1 VAEPVP
7 GQAPDELASAQATL
21 GRALDRARAGEDR
34 ELTQRVREG
43 GEQLAHLLGGLLKL
57 CRTHA
62 ADNQAFDA
70 PVGEF
75 ARALAG
81 MADALGTVK
90 LITVEDSVYVND
102 IRIRTEGPGSAKG
115 LGEELRRHNTGA
127 ILFHAPLTGP
137 QVRALVSGLA
147 GPPAAARRRG
157 ALQQALEA
165 QGLGSV
171 ELHGVYRFRAA
182 APGAELPTRNPAQV
196 LGTLLGLVEETFE
209 NVRAGRVLNPLPLRR
224 AVVEALQCG
233 LDAPAFWLGYPDCA
247 PHAAH
252 AVQVTMAAL
261 LVGRAAGLPSGSLQ
275 DLGIAGLVHDAG
287 YLASQVGEG
296 VAALARHPVEG
307 ARIVLR
313 QRGFSEAKVRRLR
326 AVLEHH
332 RDFAD
337 PAARPSVMGAALR
350 LAEDYANVV
359 RLYGAKVTRADA
371 LSAMLKAGG
380 TLYHPVLAQL
390 LVNGLGRY
398 PPGSLLELEG
408 GQLGR
413 VACPARGA
421 DLWARPLVRL
431 LDPRTHALT
440 EGLVDLARG
449 GAVRRALPG

>member
-1 VAEPVP
+1 MAEPIP
-7 GQAPDELASAQATL
+7 GLAPDELTSAQATL
-21 GRALDRARAGEDR
+21 GRALDRARAGEDK

-62 ADNQAFDA
+62 ADNHAFDA

-75 ARALAG
+75 TRALASL
-81 MADALGTVK
+81 ADALGTVK

-102 IRIRTEGPGSAKG
+102 IRIRTDGPGSAKG

-127 ILFHAPLTGP
+127 ILFHAPLSG
-137 QVRALVSGLA
+137 QEVRALVSGLA
-147 GPPAAARRRG
+147 APPADERRRG
-157 ALQQALEA
+157 ALQRGLES

-182 APGAELPTRNPAQV
+182 APGSETSARDPSQV
-196 LGTLLGLVEETFE
+196 LGTLLDLVEETFD

-224 AVVEALQCG
+224 AVIEALQCG
-233 LDAPAFWLGYPDCA
+233 LEAPAFWLGYPDCA

-261 LVGRAAGLPSGSLQ
+261 LIGRAAGLPAGFLQ
-275 DLGIAGLVHDAG
+275 DLGIAGLIHDAG

-337 PAARPSVMGAALR
+337 AARPSVMGAVLR

-380 TLYHPVLAQL
+380 TLYHPALAQL
-390 LVNGLGRY
+390 LVNGLGRW

-408 GQLGR
+408 GALGR

-421 DLWARPLVRL
+421 DLWARPLVRR

-440 EGLVDLARG
+440 DDLVDLARG
-449 GAVRRALPG
+449 GEVRRALPG